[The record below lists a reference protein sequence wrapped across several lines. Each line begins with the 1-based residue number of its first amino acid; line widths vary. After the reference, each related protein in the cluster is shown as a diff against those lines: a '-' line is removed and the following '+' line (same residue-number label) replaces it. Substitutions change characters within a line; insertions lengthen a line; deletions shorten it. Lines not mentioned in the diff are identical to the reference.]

1 MPTTIRPRCL
11 RVGGRIATATALLF
25 TAAASADTL
34 TNLWSIS
41 PDEGRLYVGV
51 SNLERGV
58 ALNPAT
64 TNVLLLSRVGTPS
77 VYVLDGATGDDG
89 TATLGA
95 PRTLLNTDVDGNPII
110 SGGTFALN
118 LVGAGDDGA
127 VYAANLTTA
136 DPPNLKVYRWANEAT
151 DTPVSLAYEGN
162 PLADIPAPGSGQD
175 IRFGDNFAVRGAGA
189 ATQLAFTS
197 RNGKYVVILTTADG
211 LTFTNRT
218 LTTDFLGQAGLGTA
232 FGDGNTL
239 WVKTISAPL
248 RRVVFDLTAGTSTT
262 IPPTIPTTVVG
273 GNIVGIGYDPASK
286 RLAGVD
292 YVAHTLSVFD
302 LTDSTAPA
310 PVGDPVPFP
319 TANANGNGTGAADL
333 AGGRVAA
340 VESNNGVLTLQVI
353 PSTVV
358 DPPVITTQPANFTVY
373 AGGDAAFSL
382 AVQGTPPFTYQ
393 WQREGTNL
401 TDATFAQLTL
411 TNVNAAQAGA
421 YQVIVDNAANQPVTS
436 NPAQLTVREPLN
448 TGVLT
453 PLWNALPG
461 TRPYLTADNT
471 QRGLAY
477 NPATSNLL
485 VASRSPSNL
494 VAVLDAATGAFRHA
508 LKTTDDNGTPV
519 VAGGTL
525 PLNMVAASDDGV
537 VFAGNLVTDGSAA
550 AFTLYRWEDDS
561 PDTAPLALTPV
572 DALAVAQRWG
582 DTMDIRGELPDVEIL
597 LGSRSGGAFALLTTE
612 DGFTF
617 TGQVFTVDGAN
628 ASAFGLGIAFGPG
641 DTVFGTANGQPLVH
655 AAFDRAAGTAVIART
670 YAATTVPNA
679 ISFIGTLPSSN
690 LLAGVAFENPHNVQL
705 FNLADLDAPVLA
717 DQELILPQQVNANG
731 TGAVDF
737 GGGKLFVLDTNHGLR
752 AYTLGAGT
760 PAADPAVLGAPELMG
775 DGPTR
780 VLRFTLSGTAGVS
793 YTIQQTLA
801 LPGGWQDVTTVI
813 PPGTPIPVNVPAT
826 NSTGFVRAV
835 AR

>member
-1 MPTTIRPRCL
+1 MSNALTTPRRCPVL
-11 RVGGRIATATALLF
+11 GAITAGTLL
-25 TAAASADTL
+25 AASAAADTL

-41 PDEGRLYVGV
+41 PDEGRLYFGV
-51 SNLERGV
+51 SNLERGI

-95 PRTLLNTDVDGNPII
+95 PRTLLNTDADGNPII

-118 LVGAGDDGA
+118 LVGAADDGA

-136 DPPNLKVYRWANEAT
+136 NPPNLKVYRWANEAT
-151 DTPVSLAYEGN
+151 DTPVTLAFEGD
-162 PLADIPAPGSGQD
+162 PLAGIANPGSGQD

-189 ATQLAFTS
+189 GTQLAFTS
-197 RNGKYVVILTTADG
+197 RNGKYAVILTTTDG

-218 LTTDFLGQAGLGTA
+218 LTTDFSGGAGLGTA
-232 FGDGNTL
+232 FGQGDTL
-239 WVKTISAPL
+239 WVKANGQPL
-248 RRVVFDLTAGTSTT
+248 RRVALNFAAGTATT
-262 IPPTIPTTVVG
+262 VQPTIPTTVVG
-273 GNIVGIGYDPASK
+273 VNITGLGYDPATK

-292 YVAHTLSVFD
+292 YVAHTLSVWD
-302 LTDSTAPA
+302 ASDPTAL
-310 PVGDPVPFP
+310 VSLGDPVPFP
-319 TANANGNGTGAADL
+319 AANGNANGTGDADL
-333 AGGRVAA
+333 FKDRVVAL
-340 VESNNGVLTLQVI
+340 ESNNGVLALRVI

-358 DPPVITTQPANFTVY
+358 DPPVITTPPANFTVY
-373 AGGDAAFSL
+373 AGGDASFSV

-401 TDATFAQLTL
+401 AGATGAQLLL
-411 TNVNAAQAGA
+411 TNVTAAAGGA
-421 YQVIVDNAANQPVTS
+421 YQALVNNAANQPVTS

-448 TGVLT
+448 TGLLT
-453 PLWNALPG
+453 PAWSALPG
-461 TRPYLTADNT
+461 TRPYLTTDNT

-494 VAVLDAATGAFRHA
+494 VAVLDAATGAFKHA

-519 VAGGTL
+519 IAGGTL

-561 PDTAPLALTPV
+561 PDTAPLALAPV

-597 LGSRSGGAFALLTTE
+597 LGSRSGGAFALLTTT
-612 DGFTF
+612 DGFSF
-617 TGQVFTVDGAN
+617 TGQVFTPDGAN

-655 AAFDRAAGTAVIART
+655 AAFNRAAGTAAIART
-670 YAATTVPNA
+670 YASTNVPNA
-679 ISFIGTLPSSN
+679 VSFIGTLVASN
-690 LLAGVAFENPHNVQL
+690 HLAGVALENPHNVQL
-705 FNLADLDAPVLA
+705 FNLADLDNPVLA

-731 TGAVDF
+731 TGAADF

-752 AYTLGAGT
+752 AFTLGAGT
-760 PAADPAVLGAPELMG
+760 PAAAPAVLGAPQILG
-775 DGPTR
+775 VGLGRT
-780 VLRFTLSGTAGVS
+780 LRFTLNGTAGAT
-793 YTIQQTLA
+793 YTIQQAPA
-801 LPGGWQDVTTVI
+801 LPGGWVDVTTVI
-813 PPGTPIPVNVPAT
+813 PPGTPIPVSVPAT
-826 NSTGFVRAV
+826 NSVGFVRAV